1 MSNPQPQKIN
11 SRALVSLSMLFSF
24 VWLPPSGIILHLT
37 DSDGMSQLRHAAMAV
52 HNFASIIFLVA
63 AIIHIIYNLKPI
75 KQYIVNK
82 AHMLPQLKR
91 EAIIAFIITTVLIL
105 LFASHAFHV
114 H

>member
-1 MSNPQPQKIN
+1 
-11 SRALVSLSMLFSF
+11 
-24 VWLPPSGIILHLT
+24 
-37 DSDGMSQLRHAAMAV
+37 MSQLRHAAMAV

>member
-1 MSNPQPQKIN
+1 MSNPRQQKIN
-11 SRALVSLSMLFSF
+11 KRAIVSLTMLFSF
-24 VWLPPSGIILHLT
+24 IWLPPSGIILHLT
-37 DSDGMSQLRHAAMAV
+37 DSAEMSQLRHAAMAV
-52 HNFASIIFLVA
+52 HNFASIIFLIG
-63 AIIHIIYNLKPI
+63 AIIHIVYNLKPI

-82 AHMLPQLKR
+82 VHMFPSLKR